1 MPKPIYASQE
11 HQSIIDVYITMCKE
25 FIKDI
30 STKTKYNNYLDVLDI
45 ILEYHNNYG
54 KGVKEN
60 NWYDWLMI
68 IPINLSVATN
78 GFFAGIET
86 KSNAAVVRAYRV
98 MLDEMLQETVSKI
111 DLLEPKNDW
120 DIFRNIKTYR

>member
-1 MPKPIYASQE
+1 MIEPIYASEE
-11 HQSIIDVYITMCKE
+11 HKQIIETYITMCTE
-25 FIKDI
+25 FVKDV
-30 STKTKYNNYLDVLDI
+30 SSKTRYNNFLDVLDT

-78 GFFAGIET
+78 GFFAGLET
-86 KSNAAVVRAYRV
+86 KRNSPTLRAYKV
-98 MLDEMLQETVSKI
+98 VLSEMVFNVVDKI
-111 DLLEPKNDW
+111 DALKQVND
-120 DIFRNIKTYR
+120 